1 MKYRSKLRESDV
13 QAIIEIVKSTGFFS
27 DSEID
32 IAEELAQENIAKGPE
47 KSGYIFN
54 LAEKDNAPFA
64 FSCYGKTPGTEDS
77 FDLYWIA
84 VHQSERGNGI
94 GKILME
100 MAVEDIAR
108 LSGKNVWIETSS
120 RSIYEPTRRFYLKC
134 GCKIIAEL
142 PNFYGKNDNKIILL
156 KKI

>member
-1 MKYRSKLRESDV
+1 MKYRSQLRESDV

-32 IAEELAQENIAKGPE
+32 IAEELARENLAKGPE

-54 LAEKDNAPFA
+54 LADKEDTPVAY
-64 FSCYGKTPGTEDS
+64 SCYGKTPGTEDS

-84 VHQSERGNGI
+84 VHQSERGKGI

-108 LSGKNVWIETSS
+108 LSGKNIWIETSS
-120 RSIYEPTRRFYLKC
+120 RPIYEPTRHFYLKC
-134 GCKIIAEL
+134 GCEIMAQL
-142 PNFYGKNDNKIILL
+142 PHFYGKNDNKIILL
-156 KKI
+156 KKT